1 MDNSRDSGRIADN
14 VARIRHRM
22 AEAAKAAGR
31 KPEEVL
37 LCAACKGRT
46 NEEVLE
52 SAELPVDLFGE
63 NRAQELAAHQD
74 AGTYLHKPCHF
85 IGHLQTNKVKTVVG
99 LADMI
104 QSVDSQRLLKV
115 IDREAAAQGI
125 FQDILFEI
133 NLGNEP
139 GKDGADKEDLPLL
152 LERAAGMQN
161 VRVRGLMAIPPV
173 HDNVLENRRYFAILR
188 KMLEQARTF
197 HYENAPLDI
206 LSMGMTDSFE
216 AAIMEGATMI
226 RVGTGIYGMRK

>member
-1 MDNSRDSGRIADN
+1 MDNSMDSGRIADN

-74 AGTYLHKPCHF
+74 AGAYLHKPCHF
-85 IGHLQTNKVKTVVG
+85 IGVLQTNKVRRVVG
-99 LADMI
+99 RAEVI
-104 QSVDSQRLLKV
+104 QSVGSLRLLQA
-115 IDREAAAQGI
+115 INREAHARGLC
-125 FQDILFEI
+125 QDILFEI
-133 NLGNEP
+133 NLGDEQNKHGMP
-139 GKDGADKEDLPLL
+139 TGQLPML
-152 LERAAGMQN
+152 LENAAGFPHI
-161 VRVRGLMAIPPV
+161 RVRGLMAIPPV
-173 HDNVLENRRYFAILR
+173 SDNAGETRSYFARLY
-188 KMLEQARTF
+188 KLLEQAKTD
-197 HYENAPLDI
+197 HYDNAPLDI

-216 AAIMEGATMI
+216 AAVLEGATMV
-226 RVGTGIYGMRK
+226 RVGTGIYGAR